1 MRMPAYALALTLCFS
16 SVVPTP
22 GSASTSS
29 LTGMWKSAPEEMSLT
44 TDFDV
49 SVWGKNAKAVRTVEL
64 AVGPAGEGT
73 LTVTRKVLDGRG
85 RTVKGSTSVETAQIV
100 IGEAERSAA
109 IRSDLAVTVKQAE
122 RKYPDDPGS
131 AWPLEGLKVGVATFS
146 DTPGTIEVRFDTPE
160 GKGSFWETLR
170 RSRAATR

>member
-1 MRMPAYALALTLCFS
+1 MRTPAHTLAVTLLLSALFATTL
-16 SVVPTP
+16 P
-22 GSASTSS
+22 ASTSD
-29 LTGMWKSAPEEMSLT
+29 LTGAWRSAPEETSLT

-64 AVGPAGEGT
+64 TVGAAGEAT
-73 LTVTRKVLDGRG
+73 LTVTRKVVDARG
-85 RTVKGSTSVETAQIV
+85 RTVKGSTSVEQAQIV

-109 IRSDLAVTVKQAE
+109 TRSDLAVTVKNAE

-131 AWPLEGLKVGVATFS
+131 TWSLDGLKVGVATFS

-160 GKGSFWETLR
+160 GRGSFWETL
-170 RSRAATR
+170 SRGRGTKR